1 MAAIIGQL
9 LAEKELE
16 HILAVFLCTT
26 QNRLGVCSMDGQPNI
41 GTESGPPT
49 GESVVAE
56 ARHVFEELVSFCQDE
71 DLTFGEFEKRL
82 LVLLFGLGRVLTR
95 LMLVNRHLR
104 LDLKPYHAIKGYRLG
119 NGYAERELKTVFG
132 KIIYGRAHFI
142 AVGGGTGFHPLDVAL
157 GLTRDGFSPWVVQF
171 VTRLATRMSYA
182 SSRMICKA
190 VLGWSPST
198 EGIEHL
204 VLGLGRQAAPFMQ
217 QMAAP
222 PDDGNV
228 LVIEL
233 DGKCPPTATEQELS
247 KRRGKREHPKG
258 CSCGCQRH
266 RGKAKRKRRGKK
278 KRRKK
283 GDKSKNGKEV
293 MVVVMYTLR
302 RGPDGKLHGPI
313 NKKTWATFGGRKA
326 AVAWAREEAT
336 KRGFGPETTK
346 TVQIVVDG
354 AKGLKEKLE
363 PLFPKAIITLDVCH
377 VVEKLWEL
385 GHRFHKEGSEELNA
399 WVEDLKE
406 LVYQGRAA
414 KLVERLKTLFKQVP
428 MHGPGTKGR
437 RQALKKLIGYLEPR
451 LKMMRY
457 REWIEQDLVIASGQ
471 VEGAV
476 RHVVGERM
484 DCAGMRW
491 IPERAE
497 ALLHLRC
504 IELNGDW
511 EDFIAWAYQRYQ
523 EQLHD
528 RQAVQI
534 RTDQPMELP
543 RAA

>member
-1 MAAIIGQL
+1 LAAIIGRL

-16 HILAVFLCTT
+16 HTLAVFLCAT
-26 QNRLGVCSMDGQPNI
+26 QKRLGGCSMDGQPNI
-41 GTESGPPT
+41 ETESCPPT
-49 GESVVAE
+49 EESVVAE
-56 ARHVFEELVSFCQDE
+56 ARQVFEELVHFCQAE
-71 DLTFGEFEKRL
+71 ELTFGEFEKRL

-95 LMLVNRHLR
+95 LMLVDRHLR
-104 LDLKPYHAIKGYRLG
+104 LDLGPYHAIKDYRSG
-119 NGYAERELKTVFG
+119 NGYAKRKLKTVFG
-132 KIIYGRAHFI
+132 EIVYGRAHFI
-142 AVGGGTGFHPLDVAL
+142 PVGGGTGFHPLDVAL
-157 GLTRDGFSPWVVQF
+157 GLTRDGFSPWMVQF

-182 SSRMICKA
+182 ASRMICQA

-198 EGIEHL
+198 EAIEHL

-217 QMAAP
+217 QLAAP
-222 PDDGNV
+222 PDDGEV
-228 LVIEL
+228 LVIEV

-266 RGKAKRKRRGKK
+266 RGQAKRKRRGQKR
-278 KRRKK
+278 RRKK

-302 RGPDGKLHGPI
+302 RGRDDKLHGPI

-326 AVAWAREEAT
+326 AVSWAREEAT
-336 KRGFGPETTK
+336 KRGFGPNTTK

-354 AKGLKEKLE
+354 AKGLKEKLK
-363 PLFPKAIITLDVCH
+363 PLFPEAIITLDVCH

-406 LVYQGRAA
+406 LVYQGRVA
-414 KLVERLKTLFKQVP
+414 KLVERLKTLSKQVP

-451 LKMMRY
+451 LEMMRY

-511 EDFIAWAYQRYQ
+511 EEFIAWAYQRYQ
-523 EQLHD
+523 EQLHG